1 MKSLRSHEVQYHV
14 VSGFLHAKIFNKKWL
29 DKRKCMIKAECYV
42 KKISGKLPNSYKRPG
57 KMGNIPYG
65 IPPE

>member
-14 VSGFLHAKIFNKKWL
+14 VSGFLHAKIFNKKGL

-42 KKISGKLPNSYKRPG
+42 KKISGKLPNLYK
-57 KMGNIPYG
+57 
-65 IPPE
+65 